1 MCQHRIRKPPLLS
14 VRFLLLLMVVV
25 VVVMVYGL
33 PVDMSVHE
41 CASAYDVS
49 ELTVG
54 VSCFPSLYFSDRASH

>member
-1 MCQHRIRKPPLLS
+1 
-14 VRFLLLLMVVV
+14 MVVV